1 MKNIKENWKN
11 YALALLALIAVIF
24 FLMWWFRPTGESTK
38 ISESII
44 NMAQDSIAR
53 NNKRNMRLGEELS
66 VLKSNVTVLEKEVV
80 YATQKS
86 KTYKRKYE
94 GLKSDYV
101 AQVGEI
107 PTSVDSLVLASYD
120 YCDSTIQ
127 SKDYEIAL
135 KDSVNQ
141 NLTQQVAKVEEKNA
155 NHELNA
161 VMYGRISIEKD
172 NIIRGQ
178 KKQILKLKTKN
189 IIMGAGIGLTTVGLI
204 LAAVLPSVLNK

>member
-1 MKNIKENWKN
+1 MKNWKN
-11 YALALLALIAVIF
+11 YALALLALIAVTF
-24 FLMWWFRPTGESTK
+24 FLIWWFRPGSESAK
-38 ISESII
+38 ASESII
-44 NMAQDSIAR
+44 KMAQDSITR
-53 NNKRNMRLGEELS
+53 NNKRNMRLDEEVS
-66 VLKSNVTVLEKEVV
+66 VLKLNKEILEKEVV
-80 YATQKS
+80 SATQKS
-86 KTYKRKYE
+86 KTYQRKYE

-101 AQVGEI
+101 AQIGEI

-127 SKDYEIAL
+127 SKDHEIAL

-141 NLTQQVAKVEEKNA
+141 NLTDQVAKVEEKND
-155 NHELNA
+155 NHKLNA

-172 NIIRGQ
+172 NIIGGQ

-189 IIMGAGIGLTTVGLI
+189 IIMGTGIGLTAVGLI